1 MSNDSES
8 SEDSS
13 ASRDSL
19 KSSGSRSRIGPKK
32 AARIAAGEDRKKGSG
47 KAAGKATGEATSKA
61 SGAASGKASGLD
73 PVNESG
79 ETPFLQSRSERGSSG
94 GAKAP
99 RANEGNT
106 LRDSQG
112 MASRKLALETLIKI
126 EKDGA
131 YANLA
136 LSAGF
141 ERQQL
146 SEKDRAFVTA
156 IVQGVMRNQN
166 LIDQKIQTVSKE
178 PLSKMP
184 PLLRNLLRMAFFQLE
199 YLSETPQ
206 HAVLDTSNKLARA
219 LGHEGLVRYTNGVL
233 RGYLRKKEKSEPDK
247 SLPPFSE
254 SESSPSDALSVK
266 YSLPAWLIEKWIE
279 FYGIVE
285 TLALLDWSQKEPGL
299 TVRISEVSVEPQTM
313 LDIMN
318 KKGFAARVG
327 RLVPACLIFE
337 GKDGGKSFRG
347 SPQKLPGFDEGFFV
361 VQDEAAAFVSLVVAP
376 EKGETIVDLCA
387 APGGKAVHLAEMLD
401 NTGRVIAVDKHES
414 RLKLVKDARLKLGLK
429 NLETVSADGRN
440 FSLKKPADRVLLDA
454 PCSGTGVINRRTDI
468 RTNRKKEDIDE
479 LNSLQKELL
488 ANAAKLVKPGGVIVY
503 STCSLEPEENIQ
515 VIEWFLREHPEF
527 HGSSL
532 LPFLSPEIQDSWFS
546 SENEASLPNVS
557 KRAAAENG
565 YIQLIP
571 TRHAVA
577 GFFVCRLQRQLQP

>member
-1 MSNDSES
+1 MSKDSES

-13 ASRDSL
+13 ASRDST
-19 KSSGSRSRIGPKK
+19 KPSGSRSRIGPKK

-47 KAAGKATGEATSKA
+47 RGSAKGSGKGADRVSAEGSGKGSGEAPSK
-61 SGAASGKASGLD
+61 GANSA
-73 PVNESG
+73 
-79 ETPFLQSRSERGSSG
+79 
-94 GAKAP
+94 
-99 RANEGNT
+99 RANTGGTESN
-106 LRDSQG
+106 SQG

-136 LSAGF
+136 LAAGF
-141 ERQQL
+141 DRHQL

-156 IVQGVMRNQN
+156 IVQGVVRNQN

-178 PLSKMP
+178 PLAKMP

-199 YLSETPQ
+199 SLSETPQ
-206 HAVLDTSNKLARA
+206 HAILDTSNKLARA
-219 LGHEGLVRYTNGVL
+219 FGHEGLVRYTNGVL
-233 RGYLRKKEKSEPDK
+233 RGYLRGKEKSELANLVNTD
-247 SLPPFSE
+247 SLTNDSE
-254 SESSPSDALSVK
+254 PEVLSVR

-279 FYGIVE
+279 FYGIAE
-285 TLALLDWSQKEPGL
+285 THALLNWSQKEPGL
-299 TVRISEVSVEPQTM
+299 TIRVSEVSVEPQTM
-313 LDIMN
+313 LEIMN
-318 KKGFAARVG
+318 KNGFAARAG
-327 RLVPACLIFE
+327 HLVPACLIFE
-337 GKDGGKSFRG
+337 GKEGGKSFRG

-376 EKGETIVDLCA
+376 KKGETIVDLCA
-387 APGGKAVHLAEMLD
+387 APGGKTVHLAEMLE

-414 RLKLVKDARLKLGLK
+414 RLKLVKEARLKLGLK
-429 NLETVSADGRN
+429 NLETVSADGRQFTLN
-440 FSLKKPADRVLLDA
+440 KPADRVLLDA

-468 RTNRKKEDIDE
+468 RCNRKKEDIDE

-515 VIEWFLREHPEF
+515 VIEWFLKEHPQF

-532 LPFLSPEIQDSWFS
+532 LPFLNAEIQKTWFS
-546 SENEASLPNVS
+546 NENEESLPNVS
-557 KRAAAENG
+557 KRAAAEKG

-571 TRHAVA
+571 TRHGVA
-577 GFFVCRLQRQLQP
+577 GFFVCRLQRQSEP